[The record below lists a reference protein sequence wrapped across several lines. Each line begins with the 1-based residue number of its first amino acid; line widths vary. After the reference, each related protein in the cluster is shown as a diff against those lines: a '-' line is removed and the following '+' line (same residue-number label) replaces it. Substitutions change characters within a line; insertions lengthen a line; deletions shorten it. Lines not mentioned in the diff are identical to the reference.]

1 MRHRLLLAVLC
12 TTLGTYGYSQHPLS
26 LEDAAAILYS
36 NNNAIKISGTGVEVA
51 KAQKQ
56 QLNST
61 WYPFISATGSYFHF
75 SNKIS
80 ADANMGEL
88 AQDAVQSLAQTFPE
102 LGQMLQQLLPQL
114 QQAVSSLG
122 NITLSF
128 PLLERDITS
137 IDAIVLWP
145 LFTGGKRILAGKI
158 GTSMHRQAMELNALT
173 LNAQMALML
182 NSYYTLKL
190 AREVEQMNTENLQ
203 FIEKLLYNAQR
214 LQKEGFINKA
224 EYLVIQVARDEAAR
238 ELQSSAQNIQVAAS
252 ALSGVLGKEVGTEE
266 LSGRWFIL
274 DSLPDIS
281 TIYESILQ
289 QNAQLKILE
298 LQERILENSEMIAES
313 NYLPNIALFAKQNI
327 CSYNVPENLMP
338 RTIFGATMQWNLFD
352 GLNREKEIQKS
363 RLEQEQTIYAYSQAR
378 QDLLTAAIALRSKM
392 EDATCNMN
400 TLEHTIQL
408 ARELLREREK
418 SYAEG
423 MCTSTDVVAART
435 AVTKACTAMNL
446 AHWEY
451 CTSLANLLTLS
462 SETYKF
468 IELHNEYGK

>member
-1 MRHRLLLAVLC
+1 MRHTLLLAVLC
-12 TTLGTYGYSQHPLS
+12 TITGIYGYSQQSLS

-36 NNNAIKISGTGVEVA
+36 NNNAIKISETGVEVA
-51 KAQKQ
+51 KARKQ
-56 QLNST
+56 QLNSA
-61 WYPFISATGSYFHF
+61 WYPFISAAGGYFHF

-80 ADANMGEL
+80 ADANMGNL
-88 AQDAVQSLAQTFPE
+88 AQDAVQTLSQTFPE
-102 LGQMLQQLLPQL
+102 LGQILQMLPQL

-122 NITLSF
+122 NINLSF
-128 PLLERDITS
+128 PLLERNIAS
-137 IDAIVLWP
+137 IDAVALWP

-158 GTSMHRQAMELNALT
+158 GTSLHQQAQELNTLT
-173 LNAQMALML
+173 TNAQMALML
-182 NSYYTLKL
+182 NAYYTLKL
-190 AREVEQMNTENLQ
+190 SREVGQMNTENLQ
-203 FIEKLLYNAQR
+203 FMEKLLYNAQR
-214 LQKEGFINKA
+214 LKEEGFINKA
-224 EYLVIQVARDEAAR
+224 EYLIIQVARDEASR
-238 ELQSSAQNIQVAAS
+238 ELQSSTQNIQVASS
-252 ALSGVLGKEVGTEE
+252 ALSAVLGKEINGKE
-266 LSGRWFIL
+266 LSGRWFTM
-274 DSLPDIS
+274 DSLPCVN

-298 LQERILENSEMIAES
+298 QQEGILESNEKIAKS

-327 CSYNVPENLMP
+327 YSYNVPENLMP

-352 GLNREKEIQKS
+352 GLNREKEIRKS
-363 RLEQEQTIYAYSQAR
+363 RLEQEQTIYAYNQAQ

-392 EDATCNMN
+392 EDAACNIS
-400 TLEHTIQL
+400 TLEQTLQL
-408 ARELLREREK
+408 ALELLREREK

-435 AVTKACTAMNL
+435 SVTKARTALNL

-462 SETYKF
+462 SDTYKF

>member
-1 MRHRLLLAVLC
+1 MRHLLLLAVLC
-12 TTLGTYGYSQHPLS
+12 TTLGTYGYSQQSLS

-36 NNNAIKISGTGVEVA
+36 NNNAIKISETGVEVA

-56 QLNST
+56 QLNSA
-61 WYPFISATGSYFHF
+61 WYPFISATGGYFNF

-80 ADANMGEL
+80 ANANMGEL
-88 AQDAVQSLAQTFPE
+88 AQDAVQTIMQTFPGLE
-102 LGQMLQQLLPQL
+102 QLLQQLLPQL
-114 QQAVSSLG
+114 QQATGSLG

-128 PLLERDITS
+128 PLLERNITS

-158 GTSMHRQAMELNALT
+158 GTALHQQAQELNTLT
-173 LNAQMALML
+173 ANAQMALML
-182 NSYYTLKL
+182 NTYYTLKL
-190 AREVEQMNTENLQ
+190 TREVERMNAENLQ
-203 FIEKLLYNAQR
+203 FMEKLLYNAQR
-214 LQKEGFINKA
+214 LKEEGFINKA

-238 ELQSSAQNIQVAAS
+238 ELQSSTQNIRVAAS
-252 ALSGVLGKEVGTEE
+252 ALSAVLGKEINGEE
-266 LSGRWFIL
+266 LSGRWFVL
-274 DSLPDIS
+274 DSLPDINA
-281 TIYESILQ
+281 IYESILQ

-298 LQERILENSEMIAES
+298 HQEGILESNEKIARS
-313 NYLPNIALFAKQNI
+313 NYLPDIALFARQNLY
-327 CSYNVPENLMP
+327 SYNVPKNLMP
-338 RTIFGATMQWNLFD
+338 RTILGATMQWNLFD

-363 RLEQEQTIYAYSQAR
+363 RLEQEQTLYAYSQAQ

-392 EDATCNMN
+392 EDATCNMT
-400 TLEHTIQL
+400 TLEQTLQL

-435 AVTKACTAMNL
+435 AVTRARTALDL

-462 SETYKF
+462 SDTYKF